1 MLYSPRKFTIEPAT
15 SKKIDTEV
23 TAFCQKIPG
32 GKLHRN
38 LELMKLMNLF
48 MESTACGSNYE
59 TNLLKIISKLK
70 DSLLVSLS
78 LIQTAS
84 TFTSQNKG
92 KKGEEKLC
100 RKTRRQTGG
109 FFAYVG
115 RDVVNRAAKVA
126 SSIIKGATN
135 EINSIAQQIIDQI
148 ISQGG
153 KEIERV
159 LTKRLRSDR
168 GCLSSTI

>member
-1 MLYSPRKFTIEPAT
+1 
-15 SKKIDTEV
+15 
-23 TAFCQKIPG
+23 
-32 GKLHRN
+32 
-38 LELMKLMNLF
+38 
-48 MESTACGSNYE
+48 MESTAYGSNYQ

-78 LIQTAS
+78 LIQSTSTCTA
-84 TFTSQNKG
+84 QNKG
-92 KKGEEKLC
+92 EKGEEKLHQ
-100 RKTRRQTGG
+100 KTRRQTGG

-159 LTKRLRSDR
+159 LTKVLRGAIEDAYQASFRPLGDFGKKQLKKLKNKILR
-168 GCLSSTI
+168 